1 MDPSLAAVVIAS
13 IGAIVVALVR
23 SVPNK
28 GGNGAMILE
37 SRVAVLEAQLLN
49 VGQTMRDIKDDL
61 AAIRQLIAD
70 LSANRELP

>member
-1 MDPSLAAVVIAS
+1 
-13 IGAIVVALVR
+13 
-23 SVPNK
+23 VPNK

>member
-13 IGAIVVALVR
+13 IGAVVVALVKF
-23 SVPNK
+23 VPSK
-28 GGNGAMILE
+28 AGNGASILE

-70 LSANRELP
+70 LSVSRKSP

>member
-23 SVPNK
+23 FVPNK